1 MFSRGKLAGEHVPS
15 SRMALLRWFGL
26 TEVDEPRKVCG
37 ADSDS
42 SPSLFTES
50 ILLRPIAMCAFFG
63 AGALLLG
70 FSPPAHAV
78 EATFVSNAGQSS
90 DVEVGIGNLKYA
102 QGFETG
108 DTSGGYDLTSV
119 EVNLSDAGD
128 QDLTVQVREARFI
141 SGLPA
146 PATSALYTLTPP
158 TTLGTGFQK
167 FTAPGNATLD
177 PNTDYYVVVAPGSYD
192 PTDVAEWR
200 ATHSSAQDDS
210 GARDWRIHNRRLIL
224 FGNDWEDTSSV
235 HKIRINAENTAPTSG
250 HAEVATHKNENYG
263 FRKNDFEFDDDDD
276 HGLDHISIT
285 SLPGK
290 GTLSLYTVDITVT
303 PLDVTVA
310 ELDEGKLRYNPPTDA
325 STPND
330 IFTTFEFKVSD
341 GYEDSASAY
350 TFTMKN
356 KGPTIVGP
364 DEISVEERTSTS
376 QEIGSYAITVP
387 SGFVAT
393 WEVSRNDAED
403 FSVLHTTSAGGQQAL
418 SVAFENNP
426 DAEEPDDD
434 NADNVYE
441 IRLEVTANSLT
452 DTLDVT
458 VTVTDRNEFDPTVTG
473 SAEIDY
479 AENGTDVIGTYT
491 IDDRD
496 FSAVAQDFV
505 LDLTGDDADQFTLER
520 TDNDDGTVTAELSFN
535 APPDYEAPGDS
546 DSLNDYEVTV
556 SVSDGSKTGDLDI
569 IVTVTDQNDAPT
581 ADAGADRTVGEG
593 AEVTLDGSA
602 SSDPEGADLT
612 YVWTQTAPD
621 SGLGSAVTLDTTDP
635 DKPTFTAPT
644 ELLENLTLTFSLTV
658 GDGVNTSTADTVD
671 ITVTAGDNDAPTADA
686 GGNRTVDEG
695 AEVTLDGTASSDPE
709 GAALSYAWTQTAPDS
724 GLGSAVTLS
733 DATTASPGFTAPTE
747 LLENLTLTFSL
758 TVNDGTQDSTA
769 ATVDITVTAGDNDAP
784 TADAGDDRTVDEGAA
799 VTLDGSDSSDPEG
812 ADLTYVW
819 TQTAPDSGLGSAV
832 TLDTT
837 DPDKPTFTAPTELL
851 ENLTLT
857 FSLTVGD
864 GVNTSTADTVDI
876 TVTAGDNDA
885 PTADAGGNRTVDEGA
900 EVTLDGTASS
910 DPEGADLTYAWT
922 QTAPA
927 SGLGSAVTLSD
938 ATTASPGFTAP
949 TELLENLTLTF
960 SLTVNDGTQDSTA
973 DTVDITVTAGD
984 NDAPTADAGGDR
996 TVDEGDAVTLDGS
1009 ASSDPEGADLTYVW
1023 TQTAPDSGLGSAVT
1037 LDTTDP
1043 DKPTFT
1049 APELS
1054 ATTTLT
1060 FSLTVN
1066 DGTQDSTAD
1075 TVDITVTADNDAP
1088 TADAGGDRTVSD
1100 GDAVTLDGS
1109 ASSDPEGTALT
1120 YAWTQTAPDSG
1131 EGSAVTLD
1139 TTDPD
1144 KPTFTAPELSAT
1156 TTLTFSLTV
1165 NDGTQDSTADT
1176 VDITVT
1182 ADNDA
1187 PTADAGGN
1195 RTVAEGAEVTL
1206 DGTASSDPE
1215 GAALSYAW
1223 TQTAPD
1229 SGLGSAVTLS
1239 DATTASPGFTAPTEL
1254 LENLTLTFSLTVN
1267 DGTQDST
1274 ADTVDITV
1282 TAGDNDAPTADA
1294 GGDRTVDE
1302 GDAVTLDGSASSD
1315 PEGADLTYVW
1325 TQTAPDSGLGSA
1337 VTLDT
1342 IDPDKPTFTA
1352 PELSATTTLT
1362 FSLTVNDGTQDS
1374 TADTVDITVTA
1385 DNDAPTA
1392 DAGGDRTVSDGDAVT
1407 LDGSAS
1413 SDPEGTALT
1422 YAWTQTAPDS
1432 GEGSA
1437 VTLDTTDPDKPTFT
1451 APELSATTT
1460 LTFSLTVGDGVNT
1473 STADTVDITVTAD
1486 NDAPTADAGGNRTVA
1501 EGAEVTLDGTA
1512 SSDPEGAD
1520 LTYAWTQ
1527 TAPASGLGS
1536 AVTLSDATTASPGFT
1551 APTELLENL
1560 TLTFSLT
1567 VNDGTQDSTADTVDI
1582 TVTAGDNDAPTADA
1596 GGDRTVDEG
1605 DAVTLDGSASSDPEG
1620 ADLTYVWTQTAPDS
1634 GLGSAVTLDTT
1645 DPDKPTFTAPELS
1658 ATTTLTF
1665 SLTVNDGTQD
1675 STADTVDITVT
1686 ADNDAPTADAGGDRT
1701 VSDGDAVTLD
1711 GSASSDPEGTALTY
1725 AWTQTA
1731 PDSGEGSA
1739 VTLDTTD
1746 PDKPTFTAPE
1756 LSATTTLTFSLTVGD
1771 GVNTSTADTVDITVT
1786 ADNDA
1791 PTADAG
1797 DDRTVAEGAEV
1808 TLDGT
1813 ASSDPEGADLT
1824 YAWTQ
1829 TAPDSGLGSA
1839 VTLSDATTASP
1850 GFTAPTEL
1858 LENLTLTF
1866 SLTVNDGTQD
1876 STADT
1881 VDITVTAGDNDA
1893 PTADAG
1899 GDRTVD
1905 EGDAVTLDGS
1915 ASSDPEGADLTYVWT
1930 QTAPDSGLGSAVT
1943 LDTTDPD
1950 KPTFTAPELSAT
1962 TTLTF
1967 SLTVN
1972 DGTKDSTAD
1981 TVDITVTADNDAPT
1995 ADAGGDRTV
2004 SDGDAVTLDGSA
2016 SSDPEGTAL
2025 TYAWTQTAPDSGE
2038 GSAVT
2043 LDTTDPDKPTF
2054 TAPELSAT
2062 TTLTFSLT
2070 VNDGTQD
2077 STADTVD
2084 ITVTADNDAPTADAG
2099 GDRTV
2104 AEGAAVT
2111 LDGRAS
2117 SDPEGAD
2124 LTYAWTQTA
2133 PDSGEGSAVTLSD
2146 ATTASPGFTA
2156 PTELLENLTLTF
2168 SLTVNDGTQDST
2180 ADTVDIT
2187 VTAGDNDAPTA
2198 DAGDD
2203 RTVDEGD
2210 AVTLDGSASSDPE
2223 GADLTYVWTQT
2234 APDSGLGSA
2243 VTLNTTDPDKP
2254 TFTAPE
2260 LSATTTLT
2268 FSLTVND
2275 GTQDSTA
2282 DTVDI
2287 TVTADN
2293 DAPTADAGGDRTVS
2307 DGDAVTLDGSASSD
2321 PEGTALTYAWTQTAP
2336 DSGEGSAVTLDT
2348 TDPDKPTFTAP
2359 ELSAT
2364 TTLTFSLTVND
2375 GTQDSTADTVDIT
2388 VTADNDAPTADAGDD
2403 RTVAEGAEVTLD
2415 GSASSDPEGTA
2426 LTYDWTQ
2433 TAPDSG
2439 LGSAVTL
2446 DTTDPA
2452 KPTFTAPTGLPDDVT
2467 LTFSLTVSDGVN
2479 TSTADTVDI
2488 TVIAVPA
2495 APTDLI
2501 AVAGDAQVS
2510 LSWTDPGNNT
2520 INKYQVSMNGGTS
2533 FADIVGSNKNTTEH
2547 TITGLDN
2554 GTEYTFALRAVND
2567 SGPGAVS
2574 TVSAT
2579 PEEGTKQP
2587 EENDAPTADAGD
2599 DRTVAEGAEVTL
2611 DGSASSDPEGADLTY
2626 AWMQTAPDSGEGSAV
2641 TLDTTD
2647 PGKPKFIAPE
2657 LSATTTLTFSLTVN
2671 DGTKDSTADTVDITV
2686 TADNDAPTA
2695 HAGGDQTV
2703 GEGNPVTL
2711 NGSASSD
2718 PEGATLTY
2726 AWTQTAPDSG
2736 LGSAVPLSDE
2746 TTASPSFTAPDLL
2759 ATTTL
2764 TFSLTVG
2771 DGVNTSTAD
2780 TVDITVT
2787 ADNDAPTADAGDDRT
2802 VSDGD
2807 PVTLDGSASSD
2818 PEGTALTYA
2827 WTQTA
2832 PDSGEG
2838 SAVTLDTTDPDK
2850 PTFTAPELSA
2860 TTTLTFSLTVN
2871 DGTQDST
2878 ADTVD
2883 ITVTADNDAPTAHA
2897 GGDRTVGEG
2906 NPVTLDGSASS
2917 DPEGATLT
2925 YAWTQTAPDSGL
2937 GSAVALDTTDP
2948 DKPTFIAPTELLENL
2963 TLTFSLTV
2971 SDGVNTSTAD
2981 TVDITVTAGTNDA
2994 PTADAG
3000 DDRTVDEG
3008 DAVTLD
3014 GSASSDPEGA
3024 DLTYAWTQTA
3034 PDSGLGSA
3042 VTLDTTDPDKPTFTA
3057 PELSATTTLTF
3068 SLTVNDG
3075 TQDSTA
3081 DTVDITV
3088 TADNDAPTAD
3098 AGGDRT
3104 VSDGDAVT
3112 LDGRASSDPEGADL
3126 TYVWTQT
3133 APDSGEG
3140 SAVTLSDATTASP
3153 SFTAPELSATT
3164 TLTFSLT
3171 VGDGVNTSTADT
3183 VDITVTADNDAP
3195 TADAGGDRTVSDG
3208 DAVTLDGRASSDP
3221 EGADLT
3227 YVWTQTAPDSG
3238 LGSAVTL
3245 SDATTASPSFTAP
3258 TELLENLTLTFSLTV
3273 NDGTQDSTADT
3284 VDITVIAVPA
3294 APAGLTATAGDG
3306 QVALAWDDP
3315 GNNTINKYQVSM
3327 NGGTSF
3333 ADIVGSNKNTTEHTI
3348 TGLDNGTEYTFALRA
3363 VNDSGP
3369 GAVSTVSATPEEG
3382 TKQPEENGAPT
3393 AHAGDDRTVAE
3404 GAEVTLDGS
3413 ASSDPEGTALT
3424 YDWTQTA
3431 PDSGLGSAVTLDTTD
3446 PAKPTFTAPTGL
3458 PDDVTLTFSLTVSD
3472 GVNTSTADTVDIT
3485 VIAVPAAPTDL
3496 IAVAGDAQVSLSWTD
3511 PGNNTINK
3519 YQVSTNG
3526 GTSFADIVGSNKNTT
3541 EHTITGLDNGTEY
3554 TFALRA
3560 VNDSGPGAVSTVS
3573 ATPEERTR
3581 QPEENNAP
3589 TAHAGGDQ
3597 TVDEGDAVILD
3608 GSASSDPEG
3617 ADLTYAWTQTAP
3629 DSGLGSAVT
3638 LSDATTASP
3647 SFTAPTELL
3656 ENLTLTFSLTVND
3669 GVNASAA
3676 DTVDITVTAGSATAP
3691 PAAPDNFTAT
3701 AGDARV
3707 TLTWDAA
3714 DDASIERWEYRQ
3726 REGALDWGDWTAI
3739 AGSSADTT
3747 AHAVE
3752 PLVNG
3757 TEYSFQVRAVNATGD
3772 GAASEE
3778 RTATPQA
3785 RNKPPPLELQVRFE
3799 QANYTVMEGRQA
3811 DIRVMLSPAAD
3822 RRVDVPLAVA
3832 FMGRA
3837 TSEDFGGV
3845 PASLVFESGDS
3856 VSTISLTVFLDD
3868 VNDPGEG
3875 IVLSFATTPEAVN
3888 AGEPDSTQVDFMQ
3901 QQTVE
3906 QASKS
3911 QEATLAVVALSTAAI
3926 AQAAILGRFERFRN
3940 SNRPENSAEESPPA
3954 ESDHG
3959 AEAPLPG
3966 EPEPTSLEG
3975 AADTPQSGRNSA
3987 DQETG
3992 TPGRWLRNVALG
4004 ALGSAA
4010 GFDLHGSGSSVDSAV
4025 EPGGSTPGQDRL
4037 YGSRIGAPL
4046 SDDTLVLRDY
4056 LPNLSG
4062 LSFEAPLRRRE
4073 KQTNWAPVLWVQHDL
4088 QQFSGDLRQPGLV
4101 YRGGLEAAHLGLDL
4115 YTSDRVLAG
4124 LSLMRSWGDL
4134 EYSEDGADG
4143 VLEGL
4148 MDTVH
4153 PYLYWQ
4159 PNEKLSMWGIG
4170 GLGGGQVSFEET
4182 GRTHDI
4188 DADFRM
4194 LAGGVR
4200 WMLSRRGHSE
4210 WGVRTDAFTA
4220 QLGTGAT
4227 EEIANASGEVRRGRL
4242 MLEWVYDR
4250 ELSVGRL
4257 LSLRTEA
4264 GGRIDDGDANRG
4276 AGMETGFRLGYL
4288 DANRGLELA
4297 LHGRVLAVHESD
4309 YRDWG
4314 VGLQASW
4321 DPGEKQRGFRSS
4333 FTSSW
4338 GLDGGGR
4345 TTVWENADAVTS
4357 PARIAA
4363 TGNGLPYQFRT
4374 ELAYAGLTAP
4384 GLPGL
4389 LTPYTRISWTRH
4401 GRELAVGTT
4410 WSLSDT
4416 LPAMSE
4422 LGVSMRENQTG
4433 PAEFGVFL
4441 RVSIPLGG
4449 M

>member
-50 ILLRPIAMCAFFG
+50 ILLRLIAMCAFFG

-78 EATFVSNAGQSS
+78 EATFVSNDGQSS
-90 DVEVGIGNLKYA
+90 DYEVNIGNRKYA

-141 SGLPA
+141 SGVPA

-158 TTLGTGFQK
+158 TTLGTGLQK

-177 PNTDYYVVVAPGSYD
+177 PNTQYFVVVAPGSFD

-200 ATHSSAQDDS
+200 ATHSSAEDDS
-210 GARDWRIHNRRLIL
+210 GARDWRIHERRLIL
-224 FGNDWEDTSSV
+224 FSNGWDDTSGV

-250 HAEVATHKNENYG
+250 DAEVATHKNENYG

-276 HGLDHISIT
+276 HRLDHISIT

-303 PLDVTVA
+303 PLEVTVA
-310 ELDEGKLRYNPPTDA
+310 ELNEGKLRYNPPTDA

-356 KGPTIVGP
+356 EGPTIVGP
-364 DEISVEERTSTS
+364 DEISVEERTSTD
-376 QEIGSYAITVP
+376 QEIGSYPITVP
-387 SGFVAT
+387 SGYVAT
-393 WEVSRNDAED
+393 WEVSRNDADD

-418 SVAFENNP
+418 SVAFENKP

-434 NADNVYE
+434 DADNVYK

-452 DTLDVT
+452 DSLDVT
-458 VTVTDRNEFDPTVTG
+458 VTVTDKNEFDPTVTG
-473 SAEIDY
+473 SAAIDY

-520 TDNDDGTVTAELSFN
+520 TDNDDGTVTAELNFN

-546 DSLNDYEVTV
+546 DSDNDYEVTV

-569 IVTVTDQNDAPT
+569 TVTVTDQNDAPT
-581 ADAGADRTVGEG
+581 ADAGG
-593 AEVTLDGSA
+593 
-602 SSDPEGADLT
+602 
-612 YVWTQTAPD
+612 
-621 SGLGSAVTLDTTDP
+621 
-635 DKPTFTAPT
+635 
-644 ELLENLTLTFSLTV
+644 
-658 GDGVNTSTADTVD
+658 
-671 ITVTAGDNDAPTADA
+671 
-686 GGNRTVDEG
+686 
-695 AEVTLDGTASSDPE
+695 
-709 GAALSYAWTQTAPDS
+709 
-724 GLGSAVTLS
+724 
-733 DATTASPGFTAPTE
+733 
-747 LLENLTLTFSL
+747 
-758 TVNDGTQDSTA
+758 
-769 ATVDITVTAGDNDAP
+769 
-784 TADAGDDRTVDEGAA
+784 
-799 VTLDGSDSSDPEG
+799 
-812 ADLTYVW
+812 
-819 TQTAPDSGLGSAV
+819 
-832 TLDTT
+832 
-837 DPDKPTFTAPTELL
+837 
-851 ENLTLT
+851 
-857 FSLTVGD
+857 
-864 GVNTSTADTVDI
+864 
-876 TVTAGDNDA
+876 
-885 PTADAGGNRTVDEGA
+885 
-900 EVTLDGTASS
+900 
-910 DPEGADLTYAWT
+910 
-922 QTAPA
+922 
-927 SGLGSAVTLSD
+927 
-938 ATTASPGFTAP
+938 
-949 TELLENLTLTF
+949 
-960 SLTVNDGTQDSTA
+960 
-973 DTVDITVTAGD
+973 
-984 NDAPTADAGGDR
+984 
-996 TVDEGDAVTLDGS
+996 
-1009 ASSDPEGADLTYVW
+1009 
-1023 TQTAPDSGLGSAVT
+1023 
-1037 LDTTDP
+1037 
-1043 DKPTFT
+1043 
-1049 APELS
+1049 
-1054 ATTTLT
+1054 
-1060 FSLTVN
+1060 
-1066 DGTQDSTAD
+1066 
-1075 TVDITVTADNDAP
+1075 
-1088 TADAGGDRTVSD
+1088 
-1100 GDAVTLDGS
+1100 
-1109 ASSDPEGTALT
+1109 
-1120 YAWTQTAPDSG
+1120 
-1131 EGSAVTLD
+1131 
-1139 TTDPD
+1139 
-1144 KPTFTAPELSAT
+1144 
-1156 TTLTFSLTV
+1156 
-1165 NDGTQDSTADT
+1165 
-1176 VDITVT
+1176 
-1182 ADNDA
+1182 
-1187 PTADAGGN
+1187 
-1195 RTVAEGAEVTL
+1195 
-1206 DGTASSDPE
+1206 
-1215 GAALSYAW
+1215 
-1223 TQTAPD
+1223 
-1229 SGLGSAVTLS
+1229 
-1239 DATTASPGFTAPTEL
+1239 
-1254 LENLTLTFSLTVN
+1254 
-1267 DGTQDST
+1267 
-1274 ADTVDITV
+1274 
-1282 TAGDNDAPTADA
+1282 
-1294 GGDRTVDE
+1294 
-1302 GDAVTLDGSASSD
+1302 
-1315 PEGADLTYVW
+1315 
-1325 TQTAPDSGLGSA
+1325 
-1337 VTLDT
+1337 
-1342 IDPDKPTFTA
+1342 
-1352 PELSATTTLT
+1352 
-1362 FSLTVNDGTQDS
+1362 
-1374 TADTVDITVTA
+1374 
-1385 DNDAPTA
+1385 
-1392 DAGGDRTVSDGDAVT
+1392 
-1407 LDGSAS
+1407 
-1413 SDPEGTALT
+1413 
-1422 YAWTQTAPDS
+1422 
-1432 GEGSA
+1432 
-1437 VTLDTTDPDKPTFT
+1437 
-1451 APELSATTT
+1451 
-1460 LTFSLTVGDGVNT
+1460 
-1473 STADTVDITVTAD
+1473 
-1486 NDAPTADAGGNRTVA
+1486 
-1501 EGAEVTLDGTA
+1501 
-1512 SSDPEGAD
+1512 
-1520 LTYAWTQ
+1520 
-1527 TAPASGLGS
+1527 
-1536 AVTLSDATTASPGFT
+1536 
-1551 APTELLENL
+1551 
-1560 TLTFSLT
+1560 
-1567 VNDGTQDSTADTVDI
+1567 
-1582 TVTAGDNDAPTADA
+1582 
-1596 GGDRTVDEG
+1596 
-1605 DAVTLDGSASSDPEG
+1605 
-1620 ADLTYVWTQTAPDS
+1620 
-1634 GLGSAVTLDTT
+1634 
-1645 DPDKPTFTAPELS
+1645 
-1658 ATTTLTF
+1658 
-1665 SLTVNDGTQD
+1665 
-1675 STADTVDITVT
+1675 
-1686 ADNDAPTADAGGDRT
+1686 
-1701 VSDGDAVTLD
+1701 
-1711 GSASSDPEGTALTY
+1711 
-1725 AWTQTA
+1725 
-1731 PDSGEGSA
+1731 
-1739 VTLDTTD
+1739 
-1746 PDKPTFTAPE
+1746 
-1756 LSATTTLTFSLTVGD
+1756 
-1771 GVNTSTADTVDITVT
+1771 
-1786 ADNDA
+1786 
-1791 PTADAG
+1791 
-1797 DDRTVAEGAEV
+1797 DRTVAEGAEV
-1808 TLDGT
+1808 TLDGSD
-1813 ASSDPEGADLT
+1813 SSDPEGADLT

-1839 VTLSDATTASP
+1839 VTLSD
-1850 GFTAPTEL
+1850 E
-1858 LENLTLTF
+1858 
-1866 SLTVNDGTQD
+1866 
-1876 STADT
+1876 
-1881 VDITVTAGDNDA
+1881 
-1893 PTADAG
+1893 
-1899 GDRTVD
+1899 
-1905 EGDAVTLDGS
+1905 
-1915 ASSDPEGADLTYVWT
+1915 
-1930 QTAPDSGLGSAVT
+1930 
-1943 LDTTDPD
+1943 
-1950 KPTFTAPELSAT
+1950 
-1962 TTLTF
+1962 
-1967 SLTVN
+1967 
-1972 DGTKDSTAD
+1972 
-1981 TVDITVTADNDAPT
+1981 
-1995 ADAGGDRTV
+1995 
-2004 SDGDAVTLDGSA
+2004 
-2016 SSDPEGTAL
+2016 
-2025 TYAWTQTAPDSGE
+2025 
-2038 GSAVT
+2038 
-2043 LDTTDPDKPTF
+2043 
-2054 TAPELSAT
+2054 
-2062 TTLTFSLT
+2062 
-2070 VNDGTQD
+2070 
-2077 STADTVD
+2077 
-2084 ITVTADNDAPTADAG
+2084 
-2099 GDRTV
+2099 
-2104 AEGAAVT
+2104 
-2111 LDGRAS
+2111 
-2117 SDPEGAD
+2117 
-2124 LTYAWTQTA
+2124 
-2133 PDSGEGSAVTLSD
+2133 
-2146 ATTASPGFTA
+2146 TTASPGFTA

-2223 GADLTYVWTQT
+2223 GADLTYAWTQTAPDSGPGSAVTLSDATTASPGFTAPTELLDNLTLTFSLTVGDGVNTSDAATVDITVTAGDNDAPTAHAGGDRTVAEGAEVTLDGSDSSDPEGADLTYAWTQT

-2243 VTLNTTDPDKP
+2243 VTLSDETTASPG
-2254 TFTAPE
+2254 FTAPTE
-2260 LSATTTLT
+2260 LLENLTLT

-2287 TVTADN
+2287 TVTAGDN
-2293 DAPTADAGGDRTVS
+2293 DAPTADAGDDRTV
-2307 DGDAVTLDGSASSD
+2307 DEGDAVTLDGSASSD
-2321 PEGTALTYAWTQTAP
+2321 PEGADLTYAWTQTAPDSGPGSAVTLSDATTASPGFTAPTELLDNLTLTFSLTVGDGVNTSDAATVDITVTAGDNDAPTADAGDDRTVAEGAAVTLDGSDSSDPESADLTYVWTQTAPDSGLGSAVTLSDETTASPSFTAPDLLATTTLTFSLTVGDGVNTSTADTVDINVTADNDAPTAHAGGDRTVGEGAEVTLDGSASSDPEGADLTYAWTQTAP
-2336 DSGEGSAVTLDT
+2336 DSGEGSAVTLSDAT
-2348 TDPDKPTFTAP
+2348 TASPSFTAP
-2359 ELSAT
+2359 TELLENL
-2364 TTLTFSLTVND
+2364 TLTFSLTVND
-2375 GTQDSTADTVDIT
+2375 GTQDSTADTVDISVEAGTNDSPTAQAGADQTVSEGDAVTLDGSASSDPEGADLTYVWTQTAPDSGPGSAVTLSDETTASPGFTAPTELLENLTLTFSLTVGDGVNTSDAATVDIT
-2388 VTADNDAPTADAGDD
+2388 VTAGDNDAPTADAGDD
-2403 RTVAEGAEVTLD
+2403 RTVAEGAAVTLDGSDSSDPESADLTYAWTQTAPDSGPGSAVTLSDGTTASPGFTAPDLLATTTLTFSLTVGDGVNTSTADTVDINVTADNDAPTAHAGGDQTVGEGAEVTLD
-2415 GSASSDPEGTA
+2415 GSASSDPEGAA
-2426 LTYDWTQ
+2426 LTYAWTQ

-2439 LGSAVTL
+2439 PGSGVTL
-2446 DTTDPA
+2446 DTTDPD
-2452 KPTFTAPTGLPDDVT
+2452 KPTFTAPTELLENLT
-2467 LTFSLTVSDGVN
+2467 LTFSLTVDDGVN

-2495 APTDLI
+2495 APAGLAAT
-2501 AVAGDAQVS
+2501 AGDGGVA
-2510 LSWTDPGNNT
+2510 LAWDDPGNDT
-2520 INKYQVSMNGGTS
+2520 INKYQVSTNGGTS
-2533 FADIVGSNKNTTEH
+2533 FADIVGSDKNTTEH

-2579 PEEGTKQP
+2579 PEERTRQP
-2587 EENDAPTADAGD
+2587 EENNAPTAHAGDDQTVAEGDAVILDGSASSDPEGADLTYVWTQTAPDSGEGSAVTLDTTEPDKPTFTAPDLSATTTLTFSLTVNDGTRDSTADTVDITVTADNDAPTAVAGGD
-2599 DRTVAEGAEVTL
+2599 QTVAEGAAVTL

-2626 AWMQTAPDSGEGSAV
+2626 VWTQTAPDSGEGSAV

-2647 PGKPKFIAPE
+2647 PDKPTFTAPDLSATTTLTFSLTVNDGTQDSTADTVDITVTADNEAPTAHAGGDQTVDEGDAVALDGSASSDPEGAALTYDWTQTAPDSGEGSAVTLDTTEPDKPTFTVPE

-2671 DGTKDSTADTVDITV
+2671 DGTQDSTADTVDITV

-2703 GEGNPVTL
+2703 GEGAEVTL
-2711 NGSASSD
+2711 DGSASSD
-2718 PEGATLTY
+2718 PEGTALTYAWTQTAPDSGLGSAVPLDTTDPDKPTFTAPTELLENLALTFSLTVGDGVNTSAADTVDITVTAGTNDAPTADAGADQTVSEGDTVTLDGSASSDPEGTALTY

-2787 ADNDAPTADAGDDRT
+2787 ADNDAPTAHAGGDQT
-2802 VSDGD
+2802 VDERD
-2807 PVTLDGSASSD
+2807 TVTLNGSASSD

-2827 WTQTA
+2827 WTQSA
-2832 PDSGEG
+2832 PASGLG
-2838 SAVTLDTTDPDK
+2838 SAVPLSDATTASPS
-2850 PTFTAPELSA
+2850 FTAPTELLENL
-2860 TTTLTFSLTVN
+2860 TLTFVLTVN

-2878 ADTVD
+2878 PDTVDITVTAGDNDAPSADAGGDQTVDERDTVTLNGSASSDPEGTALTYAWTQSAPASGLGSAVPLSEATTASPSFTAPTELLENLTLTFSLTVSDGVNTSAADTVD
-2883 ITVTADNDAPTAHA
+2883 ITVTAGDNDAPTAYA
-2897 GGDRTVGEG
+2897 GGDQTVDEG
-2906 NPVTLDGSASS
+2906 DAVTLDGSASS

-2925 YAWTQTAPDSGL
+2925 YAWTQTAPASGL
-2937 GSAVALDTTDP
+2937 GSAVPLSDATTASP
-2948 DKPTFIAPTELLENL
+2948 GFTAPTELLENL

-2981 TVDITVTAGTNDA
+2981 TVDITVTAGT
-2994 PTADAG
+2994 
-3000 DDRTVDEG
+3000 
-3008 DAVTLD
+3008 
-3014 GSASSDPEGA
+3014 
-3024 DLTYAWTQTA
+3024 
-3034 PDSGLGSA
+3034 
-3042 VTLDTTDPDKPTFTA
+3042 K
-3057 PELSATTTLTF
+3057 
-3068 SLTVNDG
+3068 
-3075 TQDSTA
+3075 
-3081 DTVDITV
+3081 
-3088 TADNDAPTAD
+3088 
-3098 AGGDRT
+3098 
-3104 VSDGDAVT
+3104 
-3112 LDGRASSDPEGADL
+3112 
-3126 TYVWTQT
+3126 
-3133 APDSGEG
+3133 
-3140 SAVTLSDATTASP
+3140 
-3153 SFTAPELSATT
+3153 
-3164 TLTFSLT
+3164 
-3171 VGDGVNTSTADT
+3171 
-3183 VDITVTADNDAP
+3183 
-3195 TADAGGDRTVSDG
+3195 
-3208 DAVTLDGRASSDP
+3208 
-3221 EGADLT
+3221 
-3227 YVWTQTAPDSG
+3227 
-3238 LGSAVTL
+3238 
-3245 SDATTASPSFTAP
+3245 
-3258 TELLENLTLTFSLTV
+3258 
-3273 NDGTQDSTADT
+3273 
-3284 VDITVIAVPA
+3284 DITVIVAPA
-3294 APAGLTATAGDG
+3294 APAGLTAT
-3306 QVALAWDDP
+3306 
-3315 GNNTINKYQVSM
+3315 
-3327 NGGTSF
+3327 
-3333 ADIVGSNKNTTEHTI
+3333 
-3348 TGLDNGTEYTFALRA
+3348 
-3363 VNDSGP
+3363 
-3369 GAVSTVSATPEEG
+3369 
-3382 TKQPEENGAPT
+3382 
-3393 AHAGDDRTVAE
+3393 
-3404 GAEVTLDGS
+3404 
-3413 ASSDPEGTALT
+3413 
-3424 YDWTQTA
+3424 
-3431 PDSGLGSAVTLDTTD
+3431 
-3446 PAKPTFTAPTGL
+3446 
-3458 PDDVTLTFSLTVSD
+3458 
-3472 GVNTSTADTVDIT
+3472 
-3485 VIAVPAAPTDL
+3485 
-3496 IAVAGDAQVSLSWTD
+3496 AGDAQVSLSWTD

-3519 YQVSTNG
+3519 YQVSMNG
-3526 GTSFADIVGSNKNTT
+3526 GMSFADIVGSNKNTT

-3608 GSASSDPEG
+3608 GSDSSDPEG
-3617 ADLTYAWTQTAP
+3617 AALTYVWTQTAP

-3638 LSDATTASP
+3638 LSEATTASP

-3656 ENLTLTFSLTVND
+3656 ENLTLTFSLTVSD
-3669 GVNASAA
+3669 GVNTSAADTVDITVTAGDNDAPTAYAGGDQTVDEGDAVTLDGSASSDPEGATLTYAWTQTAPASGLGSAVPLSDATTASPGFTAPTELLENLTLTFSLTVSDGVNTSTADTVDITVTAGTKDITVIVAPAAPAGLTATAGDAQVSLSWTDPGNNTINKYQVSMNGGMSFADIVGSNKNTTEHTITGLDNGTEYTFALRAVNDSGPGAVSTVSATPEERTRQPEENNAPTAHAGGDQTVDEGDAVILDGSDSSDPEGAALTYVWTQTAPDSGLGSAVTLSEATTASPSFTAPTELLENLTLTFSLTVSDGVNTSAA

-3726 REGALDWGDWTAI
+3726 WEGALDWGDWTAI
-3739 AGSSADTT
+3739 ADSGADTT

-3785 RNKPPPLELQVRFE
+3785 RNKPPTVAAPFDDLALVESATVEIDLSPVFEDQDGDALTYTAAADDAAVLTAMVSGSTLRLIGGAPGTATVTVTASDREGSASHAFAVTVEADTQPSLTTIADQTYTVGVAITTLTLPAASSGNGELAYSLSPDLPAGLVFDPAMRTLSGIPGAAQAATDYAYVAKDADGDTAILSFSITVEEPASPPLELQVRFE
-3799 QANYTVMEGRQA
+3799 QANYTVMEGGQA

-3832 FMGRA
+3832 LLGRT

-3856 VSTISLTVFLDD
+3856 VSTISLKVFLDD

-3875 IVLSFATTPEAVN
+3875 IVLSFARTPEAVN

-3901 QQTVE
+3901 QQTAE
-3906 QASKS
+3906 QGSKS
-3911 QEATLAVVALSTAAI
+3911 QEATLALVALSTAAI
-3926 AQAAILGRFERFRN
+3926 AQQAIQGRFERFRN
-3940 SNRPENSAEESPPA
+3940 SNRPETSVEELPPE

-4010 GFDLHGSGSSVDSAV
+4010 GFDLHSSGSSVDSAV
-4025 EPGGSTPGQDRL
+4025 EPGGSTPGQDRHN
-4037 YGSRIGAPL
+4037 GSRIGAPL
-4046 SDDTLVLRDY
+4046 SDDTLVPRDI

-4073 KQTNWAPVLWVQHDL
+4073 NLTNWAPVLWVQHDL
-4088 QQFSGDLRQPGLV
+4088 QQFNGDLRQPGLV

-4115 YTSDRVLAG
+4115 YASDRVLAG
-4124 LSLMRSWGDL
+4124 LSFMRSWGDL

-4143 VLEGL
+4143 VLEGR

-4200 WMLSRRGHSE
+4200 WMLSSRGHSE

-4227 EEIANASGEVRRGRL
+4227 EDMANASGEVRRGRL

-4250 ELSVGRL
+4250 ELSAGRL

-4363 TGNGLPYQFRT
+4363 TGNGLPYQFGT

-4422 LGVSMRENQTG
+4422 LGISMRENQTG

>member
-581 ADAGADRTVGEG
+581 ADAGDDRTVGEG

-612 YVWTQTAPD
+612 YAWTQTAPD
-621 SGLGSAVTLDTTDP
+621 SGLGSAVTLSDATTASP
-635 DKPTFTAPT
+635 SFTAPT

-686 GGNRTVDEG
+686 GDDRTVAEG
-695 AEVTLDGTASSDPE
+695 AAVTLDGSASSDPE
-709 GAALSYAWTQTAPDS
+709 GADLTYVWTQTAPDSGLGSAVTLNTTDPDKPTFTAPTELLENLTLTFSLTVDDGVNASDAATVDITVTAGDNDAPTADAGDDRTVAEGAAVTLDGSDSSDPEGADLTYAWTQTAPAS

-784 TADAGDDRTVDEGAA
+784 TADAGDDRTVDEGDA

-819 TQTAPDSGLGSAV
+819 TQTAPD
-832 TLDTT
+832 
-837 DPDKPTFTAPTELL
+837 
-851 ENLTLT
+851 
-857 FSLTVGD
+857 
-864 GVNTSTADTVDI
+864 
-876 TVTAGDNDA
+876 
-885 PTADAGGNRTVDEGA
+885 
-900 EVTLDGTASS
+900 
-910 DPEGADLTYAWT
+910 
-922 QTAPA
+922 

-984 NDAPTADAGGDR
+984 NDAPTADAGDDR

-1037 LDTTDP
+1037 LNTIDP

-1195 RTVAEGAEVTL
+1195 RTVAEGA
-1206 DGTASSDPE
+1206 A
-1215 GAALSYAW
+1215 
-1223 TQTAPD
+1223 
-1229 SGLGSAVTLS
+1229 
-1239 DATTASPGFTAPTEL
+1239 
-1254 LENLTLTFSLTVN
+1254 
-1267 DGTQDST
+1267 
-1274 ADTVDITV
+1274 
-1282 TAGDNDAPTADA
+1282 
-1294 GGDRTVDE
+1294 
-1302 GDAVTLDGSASSD
+1302 
-1315 PEGADLTYVW
+1315 
-1325 TQTAPDSGLGSA
+1325 
-1337 VTLDT
+1337 
-1342 IDPDKPTFTA
+1342 
-1352 PELSATTTLT
+1352 
-1362 FSLTVNDGTQDS
+1362 
-1374 TADTVDITVTA
+1374 
-1385 DNDAPTA
+1385 
-1392 DAGGDRTVSDGDAVT
+1392 
-1407 LDGSAS
+1407 
-1413 SDPEGTALT
+1413 
-1422 YAWTQTAPDS
+1422 
-1432 GEGSA
+1432 
-1437 VTLDTTDPDKPTFT
+1437 
-1451 APELSATTT
+1451 
-1460 LTFSLTVGDGVNT
+1460 
-1473 STADTVDITVTAD
+1473 
-1486 NDAPTADAGGNRTVA
+1486 
-1501 EGAEVTLDGTA
+1501 VTLDGTA

-1527 TAPASGLGS
+1527 TAPASGL
-1536 AVTLSDATTASPGFT
+1536 
-1551 APTELLENL
+1551 
-1560 TLTFSLT
+1560 
-1567 VNDGTQDSTADTVDI
+1567 
-1582 TVTAGDNDAPTADA
+1582 
-1596 GGDRTVDEG
+1596 
-1605 DAVTLDGSASSDPEG
+1605 
-1620 ADLTYVWTQTAPDS
+1620 
-1634 GLGSAVTLDTT
+1634 
-1645 DPDKPTFTAPELS
+1645 
-1658 ATTTLTF
+1658 
-1665 SLTVNDGTQD
+1665 
-1675 STADTVDITVT
+1675 
-1686 ADNDAPTADAGGDRT
+1686 
-1701 VSDGDAVTLD
+1701 
-1711 GSASSDPEGTALTY
+1711 
-1725 AWTQTA
+1725 
-1731 PDSGEGSA
+1731 
-1739 VTLDTTD
+1739 
-1746 PDKPTFTAPE
+1746 
-1756 LSATTTLTFSLTVGD
+1756 
-1771 GVNTSTADTVDITVT
+1771 
-1786 ADNDA
+1786 
-1791 PTADAG
+1791 
-1797 DDRTVAEGAEV
+1797 
-1808 TLDGT
+1808 
-1813 ASSDPEGADLT
+1813 
-1824 YAWTQ
+1824 
-1829 TAPDSGLGSA
+1829 
-1839 VTLSDATTASP
+1839 
-1850 GFTAPTEL
+1850 
-1858 LENLTLTF
+1858 
-1866 SLTVNDGTQD
+1866 
-1876 STADT
+1876 
-1881 VDITVTAGDNDA
+1881 
-1893 PTADAG
+1893 
-1899 GDRTVD
+1899 
-1905 EGDAVTLDGS
+1905 
-1915 ASSDPEGADLTYVWT
+1915 
-1930 QTAPDSGLGSAVT
+1930 
-1943 LDTTDPD
+1943 
-1950 KPTFTAPELSAT
+1950 
-1962 TTLTF
+1962 
-1967 SLTVN
+1967 
-1972 DGTKDSTAD
+1972 
-1981 TVDITVTADNDAPT
+1981 
-1995 ADAGGDRTV
+1995 
-2004 SDGDAVTLDGSA
+2004 
-2016 SSDPEGTAL
+2016 
-2025 TYAWTQTAPDSGE
+2025 
-2038 GSAVT
+2038 
-2043 LDTTDPDKPTF
+2043 
-2054 TAPELSAT
+2054 
-2062 TTLTFSLT
+2062 
-2070 VNDGTQD
+2070 
-2077 STADTVD
+2077 
-2084 ITVTADNDAPTADAG
+2084 
-2099 GDRTV
+2099 
-2104 AEGAAVT
+2104 
-2111 LDGRAS
+2111 
-2117 SDPEGAD
+2117 
-2124 LTYAWTQTA
+2124 
-2133 PDSGEGSAVTLSD
+2133 GSAVTLSD

-2243 VTLNTTDPDKP
+2243 VTLSDATTASPG
-2254 TFTAPE
+2254 FTAPTE
-2260 LSATTTLT
+2260 LLENLTLT

-2287 TVTADN
+2287 TVTAGDN
-2293 DAPTADAGGDRTVS
+2293 DAPTADAGDDRTVAE
-2307 DGDAVTLDGSASSD
+2307 GAAVTLDGTASSD
-2321 PEGTALTYAWTQTAP
+2321 PEGADLTYAWTQTAP

-2388 VTADNDAPTADAGDD
+2388 VTADNDAPTADAGGD
-2403 RTVAEGAEVTLD
+2403 RTVDEGDAVTLD
-2415 GSASSDPEGTA
+2415 GSASSDPEGAA
-2426 LTYDWTQ
+2426 LSYAWTQ

-2439 LGSAVTL
+2439 EGSAVTL
-2446 DTTDPA
+2446 NTTDPV
-2452 KPTFTAPTGLPDDVT
+2452 KPTFTAPTELLENLT
-2467 LTFSLTVSDGVN
+2467 LTFSLTVGDGVN
-2479 TSTADTVDI
+2479 TSAADTVDI

-2495 APTDLI
+2495 APAGLT
-2501 AVAGDAQVS
+2501 ATAGDGQVA
-2510 LSWTDPGNNT
+2510 LAWDDPGNNT

-2686 TADNDAPTA
+2686 TAENDAPTA
-2695 HAGGDQTV
+2695 HAGGDRTV

-2906 NPVTLDGSASS
+2906 NPVTLNGSASS

-2937 GSAVALDTTDP
+2937 GSAVTLDTTDP

-3183 VDITVTADNDAP
+3183 VDINVTADNDAP
-3195 TADAGGDRTVSDG
+3195 TADAGGDRTVAEG
-3208 DAVTLDGRASSDP
+3208 AAVTLDGRDSSDP

-3227 YVWTQTAPDSG
+3227 YAWTQTAPDSG

-3294 APAGLTATAGDG
+3294 APAGLTATAGRG

-3315 GNNTINKYQVSM
+3315 GNDTINKYQVSM

-3382 TKQPEENGAPT
+3382 TKQPEENDAPT
-3393 AHAGDDRTVAE
+3393 ADAGDDRTVAE

-3431 PDSGLGSAVTLDTTD
+3431 PDSGLGSAVTL
-3446 PAKPTFTAPTGL
+3446 
-3458 PDDVTLTFSLTVSD
+3458 
-3472 GVNTSTADTVDIT
+3472 
-3485 VIAVPAAPTDL
+3485 
-3496 IAVAGDAQVSLSWTD
+3496 
-3511 PGNNTINK
+3511 
-3519 YQVSTNG
+3519 
-3526 GTSFADIVGSNKNTT
+3526 
-3541 EHTITGLDNGTEY
+3541 
-3554 TFALRA
+3554 
-3560 VNDSGPGAVSTVS
+3560 
-3573 ATPEERTR
+3573 
-3581 QPEENNAP
+3581 
-3589 TAHAGGDQ
+3589 
-3597 TVDEGDAVILD
+3597 
-3608 GSASSDPEG
+3608 
-3617 ADLTYAWTQTAP
+3617 
-3629 DSGLGSAVT
+3629 
-3638 LSDATTASP
+3638 SDATTASP

-3656 ENLTLTFSLTVND
+3656 ENLTLTFSLTVSD

-3726 REGALDWGDWTAI
+3726 REGALDWGDWTVI

-3832 FMGRA
+3832 FMGRT

-4357 PARIAA
+4357 PARIEA

-4389 LTPYTRISWTRH
+4389 LTPYTRIGWTRH
-4401 GRELAVGTT
+4401 GRELAVGST

>member
-581 ADAGADRTVGEG
+581 ADAGDDRTVGEG
-593 AEVTLDGSA
+593 AEVTLDGSD

-612 YVWTQTAPD
+612 YAWTQTAPD
-621 SGLGSAVTLDTTDP
+621 SGLGSAVTLSDATTASP
-635 DKPTFTAPT
+635 SFTAPT

-686 GGNRTVDEG
+686 GDDRTVAEG
-695 AEVTLDGTASSDPE
+695 AAVTLDGSASSDPE
-709 GAALSYAWTQTAPDS
+709 GADLTYVWTQTAPDS
-724 GLGSAVTLS
+724 GLGSAVTLN
-733 DATTASPGFTAPTE
+733 TTDPDKPTFTAPTE

-758 TVNDGTQDSTA
+758 TVNDGVNASDA

-784 TADAGDDRTVDEGAA
+784 TADAGDDRTVAEGAA

-885 PTADAGGNRTVDEGA
+885 PTADAGD
-900 EVTLDGTASS
+900 
-910 DPEGADLTYAWT
+910 
-922 QTAPA
+922 
-927 SGLGSAVTLSD
+927 
-938 ATTASPGFTAP
+938 
-949 TELLENLTLTF
+949 
-960 SLTVNDGTQDSTA
+960 
-973 DTVDITVTAGD
+973 
-984 NDAPTADAGGDR
+984 DR

-1009 ASSDPEGADLTYVW
+1009 DSSDPEGADLTYV
-1023 TQTAPDSGLGSAVT
+1023 
-1037 LDTTDP
+1037 
-1043 DKPTFT
+1043 
-1049 APELS
+1049 
-1054 ATTTLT
+1054 
-1060 FSLTVN
+1060 
-1066 DGTQDSTAD
+1066 
-1075 TVDITVTADNDAP
+1075 
-1088 TADAGGDRTVSD
+1088 
-1100 GDAVTLDGS
+1100 
-1109 ASSDPEGTALT
+1109 
-1120 YAWTQTAPDSG
+1120 
-1131 EGSAVTLD
+1131 
-1139 TTDPD
+1139 
-1144 KPTFTAPELSAT
+1144 
-1156 TTLTFSLTV
+1156 
-1165 NDGTQDSTADT
+1165 
-1176 VDITVT
+1176 
-1182 ADNDA
+1182 
-1187 PTADAGGN
+1187 
-1195 RTVAEGAEVTL
+1195 
-1206 DGTASSDPE
+1206 
-1215 GAALSYAW
+1215 W

-1294 GGDRTVDE
+1294 GDDRTVDE

-1337 VTLDT
+1337 VTLNT

-1501 EGAEVTLDGTA
+1501 EGAAVTLDGTA
-1512 SSDPEGAD
+1512 SSDPEGAA
-1520 LTYAWTQ
+1520 LSYAWTQ
-1527 TAPASGLGS
+1527 TAPASGL
-1536 AVTLSDATTASPGFT
+1536 
-1551 APTELLENL
+1551 
-1560 TLTFSLT
+1560 
-1567 VNDGTQDSTADTVDI
+1567 
-1582 TVTAGDNDAPTADA
+1582 
-1596 GGDRTVDEG
+1596 
-1605 DAVTLDGSASSDPEG
+1605 
-1620 ADLTYVWTQTAPDS
+1620 
-1634 GLGSAVTLDTT
+1634 
-1645 DPDKPTFTAPELS
+1645 
-1658 ATTTLTF
+1658 
-1665 SLTVNDGTQD
+1665 
-1675 STADTVDITVT
+1675 
-1686 ADNDAPTADAGGDRT
+1686 
-1701 VSDGDAVTLD
+1701 
-1711 GSASSDPEGTALTY
+1711 
-1725 AWTQTA
+1725 
-1731 PDSGEGSA
+1731 
-1739 VTLDTTD
+1739 
-1746 PDKPTFTAPE
+1746 
-1756 LSATTTLTFSLTVGD
+1756 
-1771 GVNTSTADTVDITVT
+1771 
-1786 ADNDA
+1786 
-1791 PTADAG
+1791 
-1797 DDRTVAEGAEV
+1797 
-1808 TLDGT
+1808 
-1813 ASSDPEGADLT
+1813 
-1824 YAWTQ
+1824 
-1829 TAPDSGLGSA
+1829 
-1839 VTLSDATTASP
+1839 
-1850 GFTAPTEL
+1850 
-1858 LENLTLTF
+1858 
-1866 SLTVNDGTQD
+1866 
-1876 STADT
+1876 
-1881 VDITVTAGDNDA
+1881 
-1893 PTADAG
+1893 
-1899 GDRTVD
+1899 
-1905 EGDAVTLDGS
+1905 
-1915 ASSDPEGADLTYVWT
+1915 
-1930 QTAPDSGLGSAVT
+1930 
-1943 LDTTDPD
+1943 
-1950 KPTFTAPELSAT
+1950 
-1962 TTLTF
+1962 
-1967 SLTVN
+1967 
-1972 DGTKDSTAD
+1972 
-1981 TVDITVTADNDAPT
+1981 
-1995 ADAGGDRTV
+1995 
-2004 SDGDAVTLDGSA
+2004 
-2016 SSDPEGTAL
+2016 
-2025 TYAWTQTAPDSGE
+2025 
-2038 GSAVT
+2038 
-2043 LDTTDPDKPTF
+2043 
-2054 TAPELSAT
+2054 
-2062 TTLTFSLT
+2062 
-2070 VNDGTQD
+2070 
-2077 STADTVD
+2077 
-2084 ITVTADNDAPTADAG
+2084 
-2099 GDRTV
+2099 
-2104 AEGAAVT
+2104 
-2111 LDGRAS
+2111 
-2117 SDPEGAD
+2117 
-2124 LTYAWTQTA
+2124 
-2133 PDSGEGSAVTLSD
+2133 GSAVTLSD

-2364 TTLTFSLTVND
+2364 TTLTFSLTVGDGVNTSTADTVDITVTADNDAPTADAGGNRTVAEGAAVTLDGTASSDPEGAALSYAWTQTAPASGLGSAVTLSDATTASPGFTAPTELLENLTLTFSLTVNDGTQDSTADTVDITVTAGDNDAPTADAGDDRTVDEGDAVTLDGSASSDPEGADLTYVWTQTAPDSGLGSAVTLSDATTASPGFTAPTELLENLTLTFSLTVNDGTQDSTADTVDITVTAGDNDAPTADAGDDRTVDDGDAVTLDGSASSDPEGTALTYAWTQTAPDSGEGSAVTLDTTDPDKPTFTAPELSATTTLTFSLTVND

-2388 VTADNDAPTADAGDD
+2388 VTADNDAPTADAGGDRTVDEGDAVTLDGSASSDPEGAALSYAWTQTAPDSGEGSAVTLNTTDPVKPTFTAPTELLENLTLTFSLTVGDGVNTSAADTVDITVTAGDNDAPTADAGDD
-2403 RTVAEGAEVTLD
+2403 RTVDEGDAVTLDGSASSDPEGADLTYVWTQTAPDSGLGSAVTLNTTDPDKPTFTAPELSATTTLTFSLTVNDGTQDSTADTVDITVTADNDAPTADAGGDRTVSDGDAVTLD

-2426 LTYDWTQ
+2426 LTYAWTQ

-2439 LGSAVTL
+2439 EGSAVTL
-2446 DTTDPA
+2446 DTTDPD
-2452 KPTFTAPTGLPDDVT
+2452 KPTFTAPELSATTT
-2467 LTFSLTVSDGVN
+2467 LTFSLTVGDGVN

-2488 TVIAVPA
+2488 TVTADNDAPTADAGGNRTVDEGDAVTLDGSASSDPEGAALSYAWTQTAPASGLGSAVTLSDATTASPGFTAPTELLENLTLTFSLTVGDGVNTSAADTVDITVIAVPA
-2495 APTDLI
+2495 APAGLT
-2501 AVAGDAQVS
+2501 ATAGDGQVA
-2510 LSWTDPGNNT
+2510 LAWDDPGNNT

-2686 TADNDAPTA
+2686 TAENDAPTA
-2695 HAGGDQTV
+2695 HAGGDRTV

-2736 LGSAVPLSDE
+2736 LGSAVTLSDE

-2827 WTQTA
+2827 WMQTA

-2906 NPVTLDGSASS
+2906 NPVTLNGSASS

-2937 GSAVALDTTDP
+2937 GSAVTLDTTDP

-3024 DLTYAWTQTA
+3024 DLTYVWTQTA

-3042 VTLDTTDPDKPTFTA
+3042 VTLNTTDPDKPTFTA

-3112 LDGRASSDPEGADL
+3112 LDGSASSDPEGTAL
-3126 TYVWTQT
+3126 TYAWTQT
-3133 APDSGEG
+3133 APGSGEG

-3171 VGDGVNTSTADT
+3171 VNDGTQDSTADT

-3195 TADAGGDRTVSDG
+3195 TADAGGDRTVAEG
-3208 DAVTLDGRASSDP
+3208 AAVTLDGRASSDP

-3227 YVWTQTAPDSG
+3227 YAWTQTAPDSG

-3245 SDATTASPSFTAP
+3245 SDATTASPGFTAP

-3519 YQVSTNG
+3519 YQVSMNG
-3526 GTSFADIVGSNKNTT
+3526 GMSFADIVGSNKNTT
-3541 EHTITGLDNGTEY
+3541 QHTITGLDNGTEY

-3573 ATPEERTR
+3573 ATPEEGTK
-3581 QPEENNAP
+3581 QPEENGAP
-3589 TAHAGGDQ
+3589 SADAGDDR
-3597 TVDEGDAVILD
+3597 TVDEGDAVTLN

-3617 ADLTYAWTQTAP
+3617 TALTYAWTQTAP
-3629 DSGLGSAVT
+3629 ASGLGSAVT

-3647 SFTAPTELL
+3647 SFTAPTDLL

-3714 DDASIERWEYRQ
+3714 DHASIERWEYRQ

-3832 FMGRA
+3832 FMGRT

-3940 SNRPENSAEESPPA
+3940 SNRPENSVEESPPA

-4010 GFDLHGSGSSVDSAV
+4010 GFDLHSSGSSVDSAV
-4025 EPGGSTPGQDRL
+4025 EPGGSTPGQDRH

-4046 SDDTLVLRDY
+4046 SDDRLVLRDY

-4073 KQTNWAPVLWVQHDL
+4073 KPTNWAPVLWVQHDL

-4257 LSLRTEA
+4257 LSLQTEA

-4357 PARIAA
+4357 PARIEA

-4389 LTPYTRISWTRH
+4389 LTPYTRIIWTRH
-4401 GRELAVGTT
+4401 GRELAVGST

-4422 LGVSMRENQTG
+4422 LGFSMRENQTG

-4449 M
+4449 V